1 MTTFHPFFRPSNPL
15 NSVLIRTWLVSSRLT
30 VCVVATG
37 GRISVSTAATTVA
50 DLVSDAVDYET
61 DATDGSD
68 EQLHETSLTPP
79 IATTPTV
86 ELTTTATT
94 TTTTAPT
101 TTTTTATTTTTTER
115 TTTTESANLAKR
127 IKAIRGRLQRPRPVA
142 SGEELPRAVAPDQD
156 DEGSEIPPPRT
167 TTRRPAVRASTT
179 RTPSTR
185 APIKIAIPAPE
196 GRLPGDEV
204 FRRPSASDQDDL
216 FGTGNTGN
224 TDHSPTG
231 IGNHNGNVVEIDEDG
246 RVFCFDVGN
255 FAYPDD
261 CRKFVQCAKENG
273 VIRGW
278 VHTCP
283 RILSFD
289 PVGAICNWGSPLR
302 CLKV

>member
-1 MTTFHPFFRPSNPL
+1 
-15 NSVLIRTWLVSSRLT
+15 VSWRLT
-30 VCVVATG
+30 DCVVATG

-50 DLVSDAVDYET
+50 DLVSDAEDYET
-61 DATDGSD
+61 DATDESD
-68 EQLHETSLTPP
+68 EQLPETSITPP

-101 TTTTTATTTTTTER
+101 TTTTTATTTTTTTTTER
-115 TTTTESANLAKR
+115 TTTTEPANLAKR

-142 SGEELPRAVAPDQD
+142 SGEELPRAVAADQE
-156 DEGSEIPPPRT
+156 DEGSEIPPVRT
-167 TTRRPAVRASTT
+167 PSTTRRPAVRASTT